1 MSMTARTVSVTAV
14 KVGQC
19 KSSEFS
25 IETSADIDISGSMYC
40 LAEGKYNYG
49 VMVGGVM
56 IPAHDER
63 TAKAIAERMAGLIMN
78 VAMEARK

>member
-1 MSMTARTVSVTAV
+1 MTARKVSVTAV

-25 IETSADIDISGSMYC
+25 IETSADIDISDSMYC

-49 VMVGGVM
+49 VVVGGEVM